1 MHSVLQDF
9 RYALRMLAKQPAF
22 TAIAVLTLALGIGA
36 NTAIFSLVNSVLLRS
51 LPYPDP
57 NRIVYFEGK
66 NPSQGITDSNVSV
79 LDFQDWTR
87 QSQVFS
93 HTASFWTG
101 GAALAEQG
109 REPER
114 VPRAGVTIRFFD
126 LLGVQPMLG
135 RNFLEEEDR
144 PDSPTAAIV
153 SEGLWKRRFGS
164 DRSIVGKTITI
175 NTQPVT
181 VVGVMPAGFEFPENT
196 QIWTPAAINL
206 AEEPR
211 DNRSYSALGR
221 LKPGMKLEQAQSQ
234 ISAINTQLA
243 QAFPDT
249 NKGWD
254 AQLWLLHERLVR
266 SVGPS
271 LLLLLGAV
279 GCVLLI
285 ACANVANLLLARAA
299 ARQKEVAIR
308 TALGASRSR
317 VLRQMLTESVLLSVI
332 GGAFGLLLSFWLVE
346 LLISISPP
354 DSPRFSEANLDY
366 RVLAFTLAISVFT
379 GLIFGLAPAL
389 QASKL
394 DVSGSLKEGGRSGE
408 GYRRTNTRSLLLIGE
423 VAMSLILLVGAGLL
437 IKSFMRLQEVK
448 PGFNPE
454 RLLIASLSLPG
465 AKYKEDQQRIDFYR
479 ALIERLRTLPGVQ
492 AVGAGVNLPL
502 GASNYSIGRAFIPEG
517 RPLTADESVDAS
529 WSTITPTY
537 FEALQVPLLAG
548 RTFNERDNAS
558 APKVVIVN
566 RKVAIKHFGSETAA
580 IGKRLTIW
588 RNETFPREI
597 VGVVGETKP
606 GTLEEES
613 AAQIYTPHSQ
623 DGSWG
628 FMALVVRTATDPAA
642 MTTTLRREVLG
653 LDKDL
658 PIFNV
663 KTMEDVVAASIGS
676 RRTSMLL
683 LSVFAGVALL
693 LAAIGIYGVMAY
705 SVTQRRHEIGIRMAL
720 GAQVGNVLGMIV
732 RQGMALALVGIT
744 VGLVGALGLTRVIAN
759 LLFGVSAT
767 DPITFVVIPLLLA
780 FVALLACW
788 LPARRATLVDPIEA
802 LRTE

>member
-9 RYALRMLAKQPAF
+9 RYALRMLAKQPVF

-36 NTAIFSLVNSVLLRS
+36 NTSIFSLVNSVLLRP
-51 LPYPDP
+51 LPYPEAD
-57 NRIVYFEGK
+57 RIVYFEGE
-66 NPSQGITDSNVSV
+66 NRTQGITDSNNSIP
-79 LDFQDWTR
+79 DFQDWTA
-87 QSQVFS
+87 QSSAFS
-93 HTASFWTG
+93 HAAFYWTG
-101 GAALAEQG
+101 NAALSEQG
-109 REPER
+109 GEPER
-114 VPRAGVTIRFFD
+114 VPRAGVKSTFFD
-126 LLGVQPMLG
+126 LLGVQPVLG
-135 RNFLEEEDR
+135 RSFVPADDQ
-144 PDSPTAAIV
+144 PGPATVAIL
-153 SEGLWKRRFGS
+153 SEGLWKRRFGA
-164 DRSIVGKTITI
+164 DRNVIGRTITV
-175 NTQPVT
+175 NTVPVT
-181 VVGVMPAGFEFPENT
+181 VVGVMPAGFEFPEKT
-196 QIWTPAAINL
+196 QIWIPSGVEFAK
-206 AEEPR
+206 EPR
-211 DNRSYSALGR
+211 DNRSYSVLGR
-221 LKPGMKLEQAQSQ
+221 LKPGVELEQAQSQ
-234 ISAINTQLA
+234 ISAINAQLA

-254 AQLWLLHERLVR
+254 AHLARLHESLVR
-266 SVGPS
+266 SVRPS
-271 LLLLLGAV
+271 LLILLGAV

-285 ACANVANLLLARAA
+285 ACANIANLLLVRAA

-308 TALGASRSR
+308 TTLGASRSR
-317 VLRQMLTESVLLSVI
+317 IVRQMLTESVLLSAI
-332 GGAFGLLLSFWLVE
+332 GGALGLLLSSWLIE

-379 GLIFGLAPAL
+379 GVIFGLAPAL

-394 DVSGSLKEGGRSGE
+394 DVSSSLKEGGRSGE
-408 GYRRTNTRSLLLIGE
+408 GYRRTSGRNLLLIGE

-454 RLLIASLSLPG
+454 HVLIGTLSLPG

-479 ALIERLRTLPGVQ
+479 ALIERLSGLPGVK
-492 AVGAGVNLPL
+492 AAGAGVNLPL
-502 GASNYSIGRAFIPEG
+502 RASNYSIGRGFIPEG
-517 RPLTADESVDAS
+517 RPFTADDSVSAS

-548 RTFNERDNAS
+548 RTFNERDNAN
-558 APKVVIVN
+558 APKVAIVN
-566 RKVAIKHFGSETAA
+566 RQVAIKYFGSETGA
-580 IGKRLTIW
+580 IGKRITIW
-588 RNETFPREI
+588 RDEKFPREI

-606 GTLEEES
+606 AGLEEES
-613 AAQIYTPHSQ
+613 GEQIYTPHTQ

-628 FMALVVRTATDPAA
+628 FMTLAIRTTGDPAA
-642 MTTTLRREVLG
+642 MANTLRREVLA

-676 RRTSMLL
+676 RRLSMWLF
-683 LSVFAGVALL
+683 SVFAGIALL
-693 LAAIGIYGVMAY
+693 LAAVGIYGVMAY
-705 SVTQRRHEIGIRMAL
+705 TVTQRTQEIGIRMAL

-732 RQGMALALVGIT
+732 RQGMALALVGIS
-744 VGLVGALGLTRVIAN
+744 VGLVGAFGLTRVIAN

-788 LPARRATLVDPIEA
+788 LPARRAAQVNPIEA
-802 LRTE
+802 LRAE

>member
-1 MHSVLQDF
+1 MHAVLQDF

-22 TAIAVLTLALGIGA
+22 TAIAVLTLAVGIGA

-51 LPYPDP
+51 LPYPDA

-66 NPSQGITDSNVSV
+66 NPSQGITDSNISI
-79 LDFQDWTR
+79 LDFQDWTT
-87 QSQVFS
+87 QSDAFS
-93 HTASFWTG
+93 HTAFFWTG
-101 GAALAEQG
+101 GAALAEEG

-114 VPRAGVTIRFFD
+114 VPRAGVAIRFFD
-126 LLGVQPMLG
+126 LFGVQPMLG
-135 RNFLEEEDR
+135 RNFLAEEDR

-175 NTQPVT
+175 NTRPVT
-181 VVGVMPAGFEFPENT
+181 VVGVMPADFEFPENT
-196 QIWTPAAINL
+196 QIWTPAAVNR

-221 LKPGMKLEQAQSQ
+221 LKPGVELGQAQLQ
-234 ISAINTQLA
+234 ISAINAQLA

-254 AQLWLLHERLVR
+254 AHLALLHERLVR
-266 SVGPS
+266 SVRLS

-279 GCVLLI
+279 GFVLLI

-308 TALGASRSR
+308 TALGASRGR
-317 VLRQMLTESVLLSVI
+317 IMRQMLTESILLSTI
-332 GGAFGLLLSFWLVE
+332 GGALGLMLSFWLSK

-354 DSPRFSEANLDY
+354 DSPRFSEAHLDY

-389 QASKL
+389 HASKL

-408 GYRRTNTRSLLLIGE
+408 GYRCTNARSLLLIGE

-437 IKSFMRLQEVK
+437 IKSFVRLQEVK

-454 RLLIASLSLPG
+454 RVLIASLSLPG
-465 AKYKEDQQRIDFYR
+465 AKYKEDQHRIDFYR
-479 ALIERLRTLPGVQ
+479 ALIERLKTFPGVK
-492 AVGAGVNLPL
+492 AVGAGVNFPL
-502 GASNYSIGRAFIPEG
+502 QASGYAIGRSFIPEG
-517 RPLTADESVDAS
+517 RPPTADEAVDAS

-588 RNETFPREI
+588 RDENFPREI

-606 GTLEEES
+606 GALEEES

-628 FMALVVRTATDPAA
+628 FMTLAIRTTADPAA
-642 MTTTLRREVLG
+642 MTSTLRREVLG

-663 KTMEDVVAASIGS
+663 KTMEDVVAQSIGS
-676 RRTSMLL
+676 RRLSTML

-693 LAAIGIYGVMAY
+693 LAAVGIYGVMAY
-705 SVTQRRHEIGIRMAL
+705 TVTQRTQDIGIRMAL
-720 GAQVGNVLGMIV
+720 GAQAGDVLRMVVG
-732 RQGMALALVGIT
+732 QGMTLALIGIG
-744 VGLVGALGLTRVIAN
+744 VGLAGALGLTRVMAN
-759 LLFGVSAT
+759 LLFGVNAT

-780 FVALLACW
+780 FVAFLACW
-788 LPARRATLVDPIEA
+788 LPARRAAQVNPIEA
-802 LRTE
+802 LRAE